1 VRSACR
7 SEPGH
12 RFAQRFD
19 QFGSCG
25 PARRGHPVGACWL
38 LHYDGGDI
46 GAEPPTSA
54 SRPAPPLGQG
64 PWSSDE
70 PKVRAG
76 VALASQRIASRALA
90 CCGPWLRFDRTRHR
104 CPPACSPSVCVPK
117 FVPCRRGWRCVSIFL
132 SNHAKK
138 SHPSREASARLSWCG
153 PGLTVRA
160 ASVSGGLHRY
170 VVLSKERTRGSR
182 RCGAQRAGQFGKL
195 CFGFRPRL

>member
-1 VRSACR
+1 MRSACR

-76 VALASQRIASRALA
+76 VALAFATGVALTLVASRARRAAGLGSVLT
-90 CCGPWLRFDRTRHR
+90 GPDTGALRLVPLRSLSQSSSPVRGAGDVSQWPSSLR
-104 CPPACSPSVCVPK
+104 CRSDSCPSEKARSSVRPSP
-117 FVPCRRGWRCVSIFL
+117 
-132 SNHAKK
+132 
-138 SHPSREASARLSWCG
+138 LSWRTG
-153 PGLTVRA
+153 SA
-160 ASVSGGLHRY
+160 ASQS
-170 VVLSKERTRGSR
+170 
-182 RCGAQRAGQFGKL
+182 
-195 CFGFRPRL
+195 